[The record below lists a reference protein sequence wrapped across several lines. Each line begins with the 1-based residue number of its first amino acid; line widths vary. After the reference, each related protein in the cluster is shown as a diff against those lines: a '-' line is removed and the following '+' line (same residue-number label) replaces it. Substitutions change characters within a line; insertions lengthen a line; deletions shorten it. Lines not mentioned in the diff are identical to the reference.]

1 MKNDRKPRDVRAAR
15 RREWTVISP
24 KGFKNNDVSW
34 LGLMIWTD
42 RNAMGK
48 YVCSFNTCEFAFE
61 LEKDASWF
69 ALKWAF

>member
-1 MKNDRKPRDVRAAR
+1 MKNNRKPRDIRAAR
-15 RREWTVISP
+15 RREWTVIRP
-24 KGFKNNDVSW
+24 GEHWYKTASW

-42 RNAMGK
+42 RNAIGK

-69 ALKWAF
+69 ALKWA